1 MFQYLYDWMQSTAY
15 FMILIT
21 ILMHVIPNQ
30 GYQKYI
36 RFFTGALLVILLL
49 TPVWKLTGIG
59 EDIRKI
65 YEGSDYEEAVERIEE
80 AGADP
85 GDMGQQ
91 KIGEVGKAG
100 EEETEIKVE
109 EIQIGR

>member
-1 MFQYLYDWMQSTAY
+1 MFQYLYDWMQSIAY

-49 TPVWKLTGIG
+49 TPVWKLT
-59 EDIRKI
+59 
-65 YEGSDYEEAVERIEE
+65 
-80 AGADP
+80 
-85 GDMGQQ
+85 
-91 KIGEVGKAG
+91 
-100 EEETEIKVE
+100 
-109 EIQIGR
+109 

>member
-1 MFQYLYDWMQSTAY
+1 MFQYLYDWMQSIAY

-21 ILMHVIPNQ
+21 ILMHVIPNR

-36 RFFTGALLVILLL
+36 RFFTGALLVILLF
-49 TPVWKLTGIG
+49 TPVWKLAGMG
-59 EDIRKI
+59 EDIQKI

-80 AGADP
+80 AGAYL
-85 GDMGQQ
+85 GDAGQLR
-91 KIGEVGKAG
+91 GEEDGKTQ
-100 EEETEIKVE
+100 EEETEIEVE